1 MEETE
6 KPQTVEEAYRE
17 MKEIDWVKEQMK
29 WVKTE
34 YADLLERLKNSIV

>member
-17 MKEIDWVKEQMK
+17 MKEIDWVKERMK

-34 YADLLERLKNSIV
+34 YADLLERLKTIV